1 MKMKHQEI
9 YQLLKY
15 RRQELCSRLESIK
28 TDFDA
33 SEDMDDVLFN
43 IAHETKVELAQV
55 KVALE
60 EIENQTYGYC
70 KECKTTIDEDIL
82 CENPLQSSCTNC
94 AEPPQS

>member
-43 IAHETKVELAQV
+43 IAHETKVELANV
-55 KVALE
+55 KVALD
-60 EIENQTYGYC
+60 EIETESYGFC
-70 KECKTTIDEDIL
+70 KVCKTPISELIL
-82 CENPLQSSCTNC
+82 CEDPLKTTCPNC
-94 AEPPQS
+94 DESR